1 MLLNILN
8 IKWTYLRVANMISE
22 KRKGCVVCRRYLYVK
37 VLTGGAVS
45 HGNNFVGPIFGMQSI
60 PDLTFD
66 NCF

>member
-1 MLLNILN
+1 
-8 IKWTYLRVANMISE
+8 MISE